1 MLPSDASIEIVDPGN
16 LDLVAFGRVRQ
27 IVAATKLTLEDG
39 VAGFRVDAGDGKTW
53 RVKVLDNGL
62 ALRPPAKG
70 TVMVIR

>member
-1 MLPSDASIEIVDPGN
+1 M
-16 LDLVAFGRVRQ
+16 RQ
-27 IVAATKLTLEDG
+27 VVKATRLTLEGG

-70 TVMVIR
+70 TVMVLR